1 MSVQVFL
8 QGKLLGIEEFLLS
21 SESGSASLLGR
32 SRWVSLLSEVLP
44 RAVLAELGLSPLLL
58 GSSGGGQFI
67 LVLPQEFVARAEALL
82 DAARLQA
89 HAMSGGTLKLVWAST
104 ENLGEWP
111 IVRRRLNAQMT
122 ARRGAP
128 LRGITARELTP
139 FDSAPEAAHDS
150 YFVTYLVHALDT
162 ATTVSWSPHEPAR
175 ILPGEIGKHHWPL
188 EGGDGI
194 PVTRHRADL
203 DPGMRLGVLVGDV
216 DNFAMRLRRIE
227 TIEDY
232 IQVSLMYKQFVAGE
246 LQLALLALPNLA
258 GRITVLYSGG
268 DDFAVYGAWDSL
280 ILLAREIQ
288 RVFRLHVDTNLKE
301 LPGPEAKTLT
311 MALAVAPENDTP
323 LVDTYADAKRNLD
336 IAKTGARDSFFLFG
350 RSLEWK
356 LLDDAEEL
364 KNLMTRL
371 VNDFDCSPQFL
382 SELRTFYREGTGS
395 ATRRR
400 AIRFDQPWRF
410 YRRLARTLE
419 PTVKSRRKEREFEKI
434 TDTVLKE
441 FIGKQAGQ
449 TRLRPS
455 GRVALE
461 WAKLSL
467 ND

>member
-8 QGKLLGIEEFLLS
+8 QGKLLGIEEFLLA
-21 SESGSASLLGR
+21 SESGAASLLGR

-67 LVLPQEFVARAEALL
+67 LVLPQEFVSRAEAIL

-89 HAMSGGTLKLVWAST
+89 HTMSGGTLKLVWAST

-139 FDSAPEAAHDS
+139 FSSAPETADDS

-162 ATTVSWSPHEPAR
+162 AQAVSWSVAEPAR
-175 ILPGEIGKHHWPL
+175 ILPGEIGTHHWL
-188 EGGDGI
+188 LGDDGI
-194 PVTRHRADL
+194 PVTRHRADFGP
-203 DPGMRLGVLVGDV
+203 DTRLGVLVGDV
-216 DNFAMRLRRIE
+216 DNFATRLRRLE
-227 TIEDY
+227 TIEEF
-232 IQVSLMYKQFVAGE
+232 IQVSLLYKQFVAGE

-258 GRITVLYSGG
+258 ERITVLYSGG

-311 MALAVAPENDTP
+311 MALSVAPVAGAP
-323 LVDTYADAKRNLD
+323 LVDVYADARRNLD
-336 IAKTGARDSFFLFG
+336 IAKTGAPDSFFLFG

-371 VNDFDCSPQFL
+371 VTDFDCSPQFL
-382 SELRTFYREGTGS
+382 NELRTFYREGTGS

-400 AIRFDQPWRF
+400 AIRFDRPWRF

-419 PTVKSRRKEREFEKI
+419 PTVKSRRQEREFERV
-434 TDTVLKE
+434 TNTVLKE
-441 FIGKQAGQ
+441 FIGMQAGQ

-461 WAKLSL
+461 WAQLSL

>member
-8 QGKLLGIEEFLLS
+8 QGKLLGIEDFLLS
-21 SESGSASLLGR
+21 SGQEPTSLVGR

-44 RAVLAELGLSPLLL
+44 RAILTELGLSPLLL

-67 LVLPQEFVARAEALL
+67 LVLPAEFVARAEKIL
-82 DAARLQA
+82 DAARIQA

-128 LRGITARELTP
+128 LRGLGARDLVP
-139 FDSAPEAAHDS
+139 FDSEPETADDS

-162 ATTVSWSPHEPAR
+162 AERVSWSASEPAK
-175 ILPGEIGKHHWPL
+175 ILPGELGEHQWPL
-188 EGGDGI
+188 EGAGI
-194 PVTRHRADL
+194 PVSRHRADFA
-203 DPGMRLGVLVGDV
+203 PGTRLGVLVGDV
-216 DNFAMRLRRIE
+216 DNFATRLRRLE
-227 TIEDY
+227 TIEDF
-232 IQVSLMYKQFVAGE
+232 IQTSLMYKQFVAGE
-246 LQLALLALPNLA
+246 LQLALMALPNLA
-258 GRITVLYSGG
+258 DRVTVLYSGG

-280 ILLAREIQ
+280 ILLAREIH
-288 RVFRLHVDTNLKE
+288 RVFRLHAETNLKD
-301 LPGPEAKTLT
+301 LPGNEAKTVT
-311 MALAVAPENDTP
+311 MALAVAPEADAP
-323 LVDTYADAKRNLD
+323 LVDVYAAARHNLD
-336 IAKTGARDSFFLFG
+336 VAKTGARDSFFLFG

-364 KNLMTRL
+364 KKMMLRL
-371 VNDFDCSPQFL
+371 VRDFDCSPQFL
-382 SELRTFYREGTGS
+382 NELRTFYREGTGS

-400 AIRFDQPWRF
+400 AVRFDQPWRF

-419 PTVKSRRKEREFEKI
+419 PTVKSRRQEREFEKL
-434 TDTVLKE
+434 TSTVMKE

-461 WAKLSL
+461 WAQMNLQ
-467 ND
+467 D

>member
-44 RAVLAELGLSPLLL
+44 RAVLAELGLSPMLL

-67 LVLPQEFVARAEALL
+67 LVLPQEFVSRAEALL
-82 DAARLQA
+82 DAARIQA
-89 HAMSGGTLKLVWAST
+89 HTMSGGTLKLVWAST

-128 LRGITARELTP
+128 LRGITQRDLTP
-139 FDSAPEAAHDS
+139 FDSAPETADDS

-162 ATTVSWSPHEPAR
+162 AESISWSPTDPAR
-175 ILPGEIGKHHWPL
+175 LLPGQIGKHHWPL
-188 EGGDGI
+188 EGDGI
-194 PVTRHRADL
+194 PVTRHRADFAP
-203 DPGMRLGVLVGDV
+203 DTRLGVLVGDV
-216 DNFAMRLRRIE
+216 DNFATRLRRIE

-301 LPGPEAKTLT
+301 LPGAEAKTLT
-311 MALAVAPENDTP
+311 MALAVAPGNETP
-323 LVDTYADAKRNLD
+323 LVDIYADAKRNLD

-371 VNDFDCSPQFL
+371 VKEFDCSPQFL
-382 SELRTFYREGTGS
+382 NELRTFYRESTGS

-400 AIRFDQPWRF
+400 AMRFDQPWRF

-419 PTVKSRRKEREFEKI
+419 PTVKSRRKEREFEKL

-467 ND
+467 HE